1 MVTVAA
7 VVAVVAA
14 GCGDDDSGPY
24 VTGTAAPTTAE
35 VTTTTAAPP
44 DRIEVKAG
52 INDPN
57 DSTIAVL
64 QYLPGKVTVDVGST
78 VTWSWDG
85 TIEPHSVTFLA
96 PGQTLPEPGS
106 DPSLFLP
113 TPATGPIDGTTFVN
127 SGLLPLGPQRVE
139 PLTLEFDT
147 PGTYSYFCV
156 IHPQMVGEVEV
167 VASGGDSPKEVA
179 DRAADEGADW
189 LTEGRAAKKVW
200 EAKAPPKTKN
210 DDGTTTWDI
219 EMGTSTAHTDILAFH
234 PTPLDLKAGD
244 TIRFVNNSAAP
255 HTGSFFGQGAEPITN
270 PTDPRVDAPAPGR
283 SPQKLSSRGFFNTGL
298 LPPDVPPGQGPPEE
312 ARSFEFQVPDAGD
325 YAYVC
330 ILHAA
335 SGMTGVVN
343 VS

>member
-1 MVTVAA
+1 VAAA
-7 VVAVVAA
+7 VVLLAA
-14 GCGDDDSGPY
+14 GCGDDDTGPSI
-24 VTGTAAPTTAE
+24 TGTGAPTTAE
-35 VTTTTAAPP
+35 ATTTTNAPP
-44 DRIEVKAG
+44 NKIEVKAG

-57 DSTIAVL
+57 DRTIAVL
-64 QYLPGKVTVDVGST
+64 QYLPAKVTVEAGT
-78 VTWSWDG
+78 PVTWTWDE

-113 TPATGPIDGTTFVN
+113 TPATGPIDGTSFVN
-127 SGLLPLGPQRVE
+127 SGLLPLGTARVQ

-156 IHPQMVGEVEV
+156 IHPQMVGQVEV
-167 VASGGDSPKEVA
+167 VESGGDTPKEVA
-179 DRAADEGADW
+179 DRAAEEGSDW
-189 LTEGRAAKKVW
+189 LTEGRSAKTIW
-200 EAKAPPKTKN
+200 EAKAPPETKN
-210 DDGTTTWDI
+210 DDGSTTYDI

-234 PTPLDLKAGD
+234 PTPLEIDAGD

-255 HTGSFFGQGAEPITN
+255 HTGSFFGTGAEQITN

-283 SPQKLSSRGFFNTGL
+283 SPQELSDRGFYNTGL
-298 LPPDVPPGQGPPEE
+298 LPPNVPPGEGPPEE
-312 ARSFEFQVPDAGD
+312 ARSFEFTVPDAGE